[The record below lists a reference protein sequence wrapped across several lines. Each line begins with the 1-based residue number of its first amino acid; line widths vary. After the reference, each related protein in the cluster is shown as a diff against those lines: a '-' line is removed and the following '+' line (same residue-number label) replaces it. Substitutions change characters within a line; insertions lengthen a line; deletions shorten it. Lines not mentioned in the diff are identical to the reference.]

1 MHLSRRAGLAG
12 IAALALLTAPAL
24 GQTSTGSGSS
34 SGSTQT
40 TTSDGSAAKPAI
52 PAGAPTPQEPAATET
67 PSQPA
72 AAGGDASDATSSG
85 QPAGSSVT
93 SPASGSTDTG
103 SSGTSGSSSSGKD
116 GTAQLPE
123 PNNMGASPTEPRNAV
138 GDKFELP
145 QVGKGNQ
152 VEMIAGLCGVQLKGM
167 TTAACTCL
175 AEKALTALSDPQ
187 RDYLIASV
195 VAPPVSDRMLKDGRV
210 GEADQ
215 KLLFAFLNKTS
226 TECAA
231 STAGTAPAGG
241 ASSGGAISGEATPDI
256 ATPQT
261 PGGDGGGMS
270 NKDGIDPKM
279 DTPPTAKPKP
289 SN

>member
-12 IAALALLTAPAL
+12 IAALALLTVPAL

-34 SGSTQT
+34 SGSNQTPT
-40 TTSDGSAAKPAI
+40 TTSDDSAAKPAI
-52 PAGAPTPQEPAATET
+52 PAGTPTPQEPAATET

-93 SPASGSTDTG
+93 SHRFGFARHRFFGCV
-103 SSGTSGSSSSGKD
+103 GSSSSGKD

-123 PNNMGASPTEPRNAV
+123 PGNRGASPTEPRNAV

-241 ASSGGAISGEATPDI
+241 ASSGEATPEV

-261 PGGDGGGMS
+261 PGGDGDGGGMS